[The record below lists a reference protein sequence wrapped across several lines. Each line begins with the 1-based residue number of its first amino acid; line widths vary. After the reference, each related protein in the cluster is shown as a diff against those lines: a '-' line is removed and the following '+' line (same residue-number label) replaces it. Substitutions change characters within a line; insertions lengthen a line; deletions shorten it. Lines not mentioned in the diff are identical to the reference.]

1 MTEPTH
7 NMQTMPRPDSI
18 ATVVERVFDDAGVAS
33 IELRASLILAL
44 VRREEEIADLLR
56 LAGAQFNLFPEI
68 IAEMFAQ
75 VGLGR
80 PITTEQREMIHANFH
95 TLMNRLAAEFGQS

>member
-7 NMQTMPRPDSI
+7 DMQTMPRPDSI
-18 ATVVERVFDDAGVAS
+18 ADVVTKVLDGHADAIDQAGLV
-33 IELRASLILAL
+33 LAL
-44 VRREEEIADLLR
+44 TIREEEIADLLR

-80 PITTEQREMIHANFH
+80 PITEEQRVMIHAQFH
-95 TLMNRLAAEFGQS
+95 ALMARLAAEFGGES